1 MPESPIRKIGFL
13 ADREQKIDKDF
24 GLSFN
29 SFSRYS
35 KRKPNKNMSKV
46 TNLEKIIDEFGP
58 HLHDAPIDG
67 WSAQRNIEKVV
78 STHCPYCG
86 MQCGMNLLVEKN
98 HVVGVEPRYDFPVNE
113 GRLCPKGVT
122 AYLQT
127 HHPDRLLHPL
137 IKRNG
142 NFERATWDEAL
153 DLVVSKFKEIQAKN
167 GKDAIAVYSG
177 SSLTTE
183 KTYLVGKFAR
193 VGLQTRFIDYNGRL
207 CMASAAAG
215 NNKAFGV
222 DRAANPWSDIP
233 KAEVLIIAGAN
244 CAETFPILNGFLWKQ
259 RDNGGI
265 WIIIDPRETPTARQG
280 DLHLQLKPGTDV
292 AVANGILN
300 VLINEN
306 LLDEE
311 FIKNR
316 TNDWEATRETALKY
330 SPEIASE
337 ISDVPAEKIIQAAR
351 LYGRA
356 KTGMILH
363 ARGIEHHSNG
373 TENVLSYINIVLA
386 TGKIGSEGRG
396 YGTITGQGNGQGGR
410 EHGQKADQLPGY
422 RSMLNPE
429 HRKYVSDVWGI
440 DESEMPL
447 AGVSAVE
454 VFEKMREGEIK
465 GLLSICSNMMVSLPD
480 TNKVRESLNG
490 LEFNV
495 CIDFFMSE
503 SARHADVVL
512 PGTTW
517 AEDEGTTTNGEG
529 RVIKINKAINP
540 PGDAK
545 EDWWILQEIARRM
558 GRGKYFQFNSPREI
572 FDELRLASK
581 GGKADYFGITYEK
594 IKEQD
599 GVFWGCPTLEHKGT
613 PRLFEEKFAHDDG
626 KAKFHP
632 IEYKGA
638 AEKPD
643 DEFPLIYTTGRI
655 VHQYLSGNQT
665 RRIGFLVQQCPE
677 PYVEIHPETA
687 LKYKINDG
695 ERVKVISRRGEGIFP
710 ALVVKT
716 IRPDTIFIPYH
727 WGDEKAANLLTN
739 AALDP
744 TSRIPEYKA
753 CAARIEKIH
762 SRELPILG
770 EIRKGMSQSEVQKGK

>member
-1 MPESPIRKIGFL
+1 
-13 ADREQKIDKDF
+13 
-24 GLSFN
+24 
-29 SFSRYS
+29 
-35 KRKPNKNMSKV
+35 MSKV
-46 TNLEKIIDEFGP
+46 ENLASIIDRFGP
-58 HLHDAPIDG
+58 HLHDEPIGG
-67 WSAQRNIEKVV
+67 WSAERKIDKIVP
-78 STHCPYCG
+78 THCPYCG

-127 HHPDRLLHPL
+127 HHPDRLEYPL

-142 NFERATWDEAL
+142 NFERASWDEAL
-153 DLVVSKFKEIQAKN
+153 DLIVSKFKGLQEKY
-167 GKDAIAVYSG
+167 GKDSIAVYSG

-193 VGLQTRFIDYNGRL
+193 LGLQTRYIDYNGRL
-207 CMASAAAG
+207 CMASAAGG
-215 NNKAFGV
+215 NNKAFGI

-233 KAEVLIIAGAN
+233 HAEVLIIAGAN

-259 RDNGGI
+259 RDNGGV
-265 WIIIDPRETPTARQG
+265 WIVIDPRETPTARQG

-300 VLINEN
+300 VLITEN
-306 LLDEE
+306 LIDQA
-311 FIKNR
+311 FIDSR
-316 TNDWEATRETALKY
+316 TNDWEATRTAALNY
-330 SPEIASE
+330 PPDVASE
-337 ISDVPAEKIIQAAR
+337 ISGVPAEKIIQAAR

-356 KTGMILH
+356 KTGMIMH

-373 TENVLSYINIVLA
+373 TENVLSYINIALA

-429 HRKYVSDVWGI
+429 HRRYIAEVWGI
-440 DESEMPL
+440 DESELPQP
-447 AGVSAVE
+447 GVSAVE
-454 VFEKMREGEIK
+454 LFNKMREGEIK

-480 TNKVRESLNG
+480 TNQVRKSLEG

-495 CIDFFMSE
+495 CIDFFLSE
-503 SARHADVVL
+503 SARYADVVL

-517 AEDEGTTTNGEG
+517 SEDEGTTTSGEG
-529 RVIKINKAINP
+529 RVIKINKAIDP
-540 PGDAK
+540 PGEARQ
-545 EDWWILQEIARRM
+545 DWRILQEIAVRM
-558 GRGKYFQFNSPREI
+558 GRGKYFQFESPRAI
-572 FDELRLASK
+572 FDELRVASK

-594 IKEQD
+594 IDKQD
-599 GVFWGCPTLEHKGT
+599 GVFWPCPTEESTGT
-613 PRLFEEKFAHDDG
+613 PRLFEDRFAHDDG
-626 KAKFHP
+626 KAKFHA

-643 DEFPLIYTTGRI
+643 EEYPLIFTSGRI

-677 PYVEIHPETA
+677 PFVEMHPETA
-687 LKYKINDG
+687 MKYKINDG
-695 ERVKVISRRGEGIFP
+695 ERVKVVSRRGEGIFP

-716 IRPDTIFIPYH
+716 IRPDTIFVPYH
-727 WGDEKAANLLTN
+727 WGEELAANQITN

-744 TSRIPEYKA
+744 TSKIPEFKA
-753 CAARIEKIH
+753 CAARLEKIH
-762 SRELPILG
+762 TRELPILG
-770 EIRKGMSQSEVQKGK
+770 EVRKGMSQNEVQRGK

>member
-1 MPESPIRKIGFL
+1 MVHEPTAEI
-13 ADREQKIDKDF
+13 Q
-24 GLSFN
+24 
-29 SFSRYS
+29 Y
-35 KRKPNKNMSKV
+35 MSKV
-46 TNLEKIIDEFGP
+46 ENLAIIIDRFGP
-58 HLHDAPIDG
+58 HLHDEPFGG
-67 WSAQRNIEKVV
+67 WSAERHIDKIVP
-78 STHCPYCG
+78 THCPYCG

-127 HHPDRLLHPL
+127 HHPDRLMYPL

-142 NFERATWDEAL
+142 NFEKASWDEAL
-153 DLVVSKFKEIQAKN
+153 DLVVSKFKELQEKY
-167 GKDAIAVYSG
+167 GKDSIAVYSG

-193 VGLQTRFIDYNGRL
+193 IGLGTRYIDYNGRL

-215 NNKAFGV
+215 NNKAFGI

-233 KAEVLIIAGAN
+233 SAKVLIIAGAN
-244 CAETFPILNGFLWKQ
+244 CAETFPILNGFLWQQ
-259 RDNGGI
+259 RDNGGV
-265 WIIIDPRETPTARQG
+265 WIVIDPRETATARQG

-292 AVANGILN
+292 AVTNGILN

-306 LLDEE
+306 LIDQA
-311 FIKNR
+311 FIDSR
-316 TNDWEATRETALKY
+316 TNDWETARVVALKY
-330 SPEIASE
+330 TPAVAYE
-337 ISDVPAEKIIQAAR
+337 ISGVPAEKIIQAAR

-356 KTGMILH
+356 KTGMIMH

-429 HRKYVSDVWGI
+429 HRKYVADVWGI
-440 DESEMPL
+440 DESELPQ

-454 VFEKMREGEIK
+454 VFNKMREGEIK

-480 TNKVRESLNG
+480 TNKVRKSLEG

-503 SARHADVVL
+503 SSRYADVVL

-517 AEDEGTTTNGEG
+517 SEDEGTTTSGEG
-529 RVIKINKAINP
+529 RVIKINKAIDP
-540 PGDAK
+540 PGDAR
-545 EDWWILQEIARRM
+545 EDWKTLQEIARRM
-558 GRGKYFQFNSPREI
+558 GRGKYFTFNSPREI
-572 FDELRLASK
+572 FDELRVASK
-581 GGKADYFGITYEK
+581 GGKADYFGISYEK
-594 IKEQD
+594 IEKQD
-599 GVFWGCPTLEHKGT
+599 GVFWPCPTEESKGT
-613 PRLFEEKFAHDDG
+613 PRLFEERFAHDDG
-626 KAKFHP
+626 KAKFHA

-638 AEKPD
+638 DEKPD
-643 DEFPLIYTTGRI
+643 EEYPLIFTSGRI

-677 PYVEIHPETA
+677 PFVEIHPETA
-687 LKYKINDG
+687 MKYKINDG

-727 WGDEKAANLLTN
+727 WGEELAANQLTN

-744 TSRIPEYKA
+744 TSKIPEYKA

-770 EIRKGMSQSEVQKGK
+770 EVRKGTSRSEVQRGK

>member
-1 MPESPIRKIGFL
+1 
-13 ADREQKIDKDF
+13 
-24 GLSFN
+24 
-29 SFSRYS
+29 
-35 KRKPNKNMSKV
+35 MSKV

-300 VLINEN
+300 VLINEK
-306 LLDEE
+306 LIDEE

-770 EIRKGMSQSEVQKGK
+770 EVRKGISQSEVQKGK

>member
-1 MPESPIRKIGFL
+1 
-13 ADREQKIDKDF
+13 
-24 GLSFN
+24 
-29 SFSRYS
+29 
-35 KRKPNKNMSKV
+35 MSKV
-46 TNLEKIIDEFGP
+46 ENLENIIERFGP
-58 HLHDAPIDG
+58 HLHDAPDGG
-67 WSAQRNIEKVV
+67 WSAERNIEKVV
-78 STHCPYCG
+78 PTHCPYCG
-86 MQCGMNLLVEKN
+86 MQCGLNLLVEKN
-98 HVVGVEPRYDFPVNE
+98 RVVGVEPRYDFPVNE

-127 HHPDRLLHPL
+127 HHPDRLLYPL

-142 NFERATWDEAL
+142 NFERASWDEAL
-153 DLVVSKFKEIQAKN
+153 DLVVAKFKEIQSKN
-167 GKDAIAVYSG
+167 GKNSIAVYSG

-193 VGLQTRFIDYNGRL
+193 VGLQTKFIDYNGRL

-215 NNKAFGV
+215 NNKVFGV

-233 KAEVLIIAGAN
+233 HAEVLIIAGAN
-244 CAETFPILNGFLWKQ
+244 CAETFPIINGFLWNQ
-259 RDNGGI
+259 RDNGGV
-265 WIIIDPRETPTARQG
+265 WIVIDPRETPTARQG

-306 LLDEE
+306 LIDEE

-316 TNDWEATRETALKY
+316 TNDWEITKETALKY
-330 SPEIASE
+330 TPEISE
-337 ISDVPAEKIIQAAR
+337 AISGVPAEKIIQAAR

-373 TENVLSYINIVLA
+373 TDNVLSYINIVLA
-386 TGKIGSEGRG
+386 TGKIGAKGRG

-422 RSMLNPE
+422 RSILNPE
-429 HRKYVSDVWGI
+429 HRKYVAEVWGI
-440 DESEMPL
+440 DEAELPE

-454 VFEKMREGEIK
+454 VFQKMREGEIK

-480 TNKVRESLNG
+480 TNKVRESLEG

-503 SARHADVVL
+503 SARYADVVL

-529 RVIKINKAINP
+529 RVIKTNKAIDP
-540 PGDAK
+540 PGEAR

-558 GRGKYFQFNSPREI
+558 GRGEYFQFNSPREI
-572 FDELRLASK
+572 FDELRVASK
-581 GGKADYFGITYEK
+581 GGKADYYGITYEK
-594 IKEQD
+594 INEQN

-613 PRLFEEKFAHDDG
+613 PRLFEEKFAHEDG
-626 KAKFHP
+626 KAKFHAV
-632 IEYKGA
+632 EYKGA
-638 AEKPD
+638 EEKPD
-643 DEFPLIYTTGRI
+643 EEFPMILTTGR
-655 VHQYLSGNQT
+655 VVYQYLSGNQT

-687 LKYKINDG
+687 AKSKINDG
-695 ERVKVISRRGEGIFP
+695 ERIKVISRRGEGIFP
-710 ALVVKT
+710 ALIVRT

-727 WGDEKAANLLTN
+727 WGEELAANQLTN

-744 TSRIPEYKA
+744 TSKIPEFKA
-753 CAARIEKIH
+753 CAAKIEKIH

-770 EIRKGMSQSEVQKGK
+770 QGRKGMSLSEVRKGK

>member
-1 MPESPIRKIGFL
+1 
-13 ADREQKIDKDF
+13 
-24 GLSFN
+24 
-29 SFSRYS
+29 
-35 KRKPNKNMSKV
+35 MSKV
-46 TNLEKIIDEFGP
+46 EYLDNIIDRFGP
-58 HLHDAPIDG
+58 HLHDAPDGGWQADRVID
-67 WSAQRNIEKVV
+67 KVV
-78 STHCPYCG
+78 DTHCPYCG
-86 MQCGMNLLVEKN
+86 MQCGMKLLVEKN
-98 HVVGVEPRYDFPVNE
+98 KVVGLEPRYEFPVNE

-127 HHPDRLLHPL
+127 HHPDRLEYPL

-142 NFERATWDEAL
+142 IFERASWDEAL
-153 DLVVSKFKEIQAKN
+153 SLVVTRFKELQERY
-167 GKDAIAVYSG
+167 GKDSIAVYSG

-193 VGLQTRFIDYNGRL
+193 VGLGTRYIDYNGRL

-215 NNKAFGV
+215 NNKAFGI

-233 KAEVLIIAGAN
+233 FAEVLIIAGAN

-259 RDNGGI
+259 RDNGGV
-265 WIIIDPRETPTARQG
+265 WIVIDPRETPTARQG
-280 DLHLQLKPGTDV
+280 DLHLQLKPGTDA

-306 LLDEE
+306 LIDQA
-311 FIKNR
+311 FIDNR
-316 TNDWEATRETALKY
+316 TNDWETTRETALRY
-330 SPEIASE
+330 SPDVASQ
-337 ISDVPAEKIIQAAR
+337 ISGVPADKIVRTAMI
-351 LYGRA
+351 YGRA
-356 KTGMILH
+356 KTGMVMH

-373 TENVLSYINIVLA
+373 TENVLSYINLVLA
-386 TGKIGSEGRG
+386 TGKIGSRGRG

-429 HRKYVSDVWGI
+429 HRKYVAGVWGI
-440 DESEMPL
+440 DESELPE

-454 VFEKMREGEIK
+454 AFTKMREGEIR

-480 TNKVRESLNG
+480 TNKVRESLEK

-503 SARHADVVL
+503 SSRYADVVL

-517 AEDEGTTTNGEG
+517 SEDEGTTTSGEG
-529 RVIKINKAINP
+529 RVIKINKAIDP
-540 PGDAK
+540 PGEARR
-545 EDWWILQEIARRM
+545 DWEILQEIAHLM
-558 GRGKYFQFNSPREI
+558 GREKYFQFTSPREI

-581 GGKADYFGITYEK
+581 GGKADYYGISYEK
-594 IKEQD
+594 IERQN
-599 GVFWGCPTLEHKGT
+599 GVFWPCPTEESEGT

-643 DEFPLIYTTGRI
+643 DEYPLIFTSGRI

-677 PYVEIHPETA
+677 PFVEIHPETA
-687 LKYKINDG
+687 MKYQINDG
-695 ERVKVISRRGEGIFP
+695 ERVRVVSRRGEGIFP

-727 WGDEKAANLLTN
+727 WGEHLAANQITN

-744 TSRIPEYKA
+744 TSKIPEFKA

-770 EIRKGMSQSEVQKGK
+770 KSRKGTSLSEVQRGK